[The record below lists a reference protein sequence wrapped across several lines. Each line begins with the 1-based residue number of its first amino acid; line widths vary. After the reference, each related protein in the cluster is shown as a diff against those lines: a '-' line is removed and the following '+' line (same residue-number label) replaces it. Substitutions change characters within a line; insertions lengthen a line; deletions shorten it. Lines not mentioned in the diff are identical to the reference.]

1 LTQSFS
7 YLSKIFLQDKDLG
20 ATTMNE
26 APVNPAF
33 PSVQKAST
41 GAPPG
46 VFTPSLLSAYWLR
59 ARDHRRLGRMT
70 RAFRRQRLPTRVR
83 SYDAIVARSAKE
95 F

>member
-1 LTQSFS
+1 MTRSQRSRSRLQTSKTLSSGGPRRCAVTTVLTQSFS
-7 YLSKIFLQDKDLG
+7 YLSKNFLQDKDLG

-46 VFTPSLLSAYWLR
+46 VFTPSLLSAY
-59 ARDHRRLGRMT
+59 
-70 RAFRRQRLPTRVR
+70 
-83 SYDAIVARSAKE
+83 
-95 F
+95 